1 MGGDFQ
7 HERVPAL
14 HRPSAGGAR
23 PPVDWAAVETVLLDM
38 DGTVL
43 DLRFDNHFWR
53 EHVPRRYAEARG
65 IMLDEAKDELYPRFR
80 AVEGTMDWYCV
91 DYWTRILG
99 LDIAGLKTEVEHL
112 IRLHDRALELLD
124 AVRRSGRRLLL
135 VTNAHGK
142 SLALKMRRT
151 GIAGRFDAL
160 VCSHDFGRPKEDP
173 AFWGWLRGREPY
185 DPARTLLVD
194 DSLAVLRSARTGGI
208 AHLVAVRRPDSALP
222 PRAVDGFPAV
232 DGLGD
237 LLPVEGGE

>member
-1 MGGDFQ
+1 ME
-7 HERVPAL
+7 HECQRAGAARQR
-14 HRPSAGGAR
+14 RPSAEGAR
-23 PPVDWAAVETVLLDM
+23 PAWGEVATVLLDM

-65 IMLDEAKDELYPRFR
+65 LTLAEAKAELYPRFR

-91 DYWTRILG
+91 DYWTRTLG
-99 LDIAGLKTEVEHL
+99 LDIAGLKEEVEHL
-112 IRLHDRALELLD
+112 IRLHDRALEFLE

-151 GIAGRFDAL
+151 GIAGHFDAL

-173 AFWGWLRGREPY
+173 AFWGWLRGREPH
-185 DPARTLLVD
+185 DPARALLVD
-194 DSLAVLRSARTGGI
+194 DSLAVLRSARAGGV

-222 PRAVDGFPAV
+222 AREVEGFVAVDTLA
-232 DGLGD
+232 D
-237 LLPVEGGE
+237 LLPVG